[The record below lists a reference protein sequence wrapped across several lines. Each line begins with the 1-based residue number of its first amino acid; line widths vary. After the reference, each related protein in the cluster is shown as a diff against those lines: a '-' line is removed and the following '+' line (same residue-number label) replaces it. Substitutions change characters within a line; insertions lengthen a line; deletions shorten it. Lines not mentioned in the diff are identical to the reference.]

1 MIPVDIEYKPFGIL
15 PSRRITAMMPA
26 RWSELTPDQMV
37 VVPDLLRDKI
47 SETKVLEEFLR
58 IRKPISRALDSYQR
72 LCVMQ
77 LLKFLKEPQP
87 VGKFI
92 IPEIKGFWGPGNNLK
107 GVCFGAF
114 MFGDTY
120 YQRYVGGDKKSLDLF
135 IASFYYGKKGFSEKE
150 IEKNAAII
158 NKADPKLREA
168 VAVNYGLIRE
178 WLAQMYPYV
187 FQKQETGRRKKKAPG
202 WIKVFDRIV
211 GKDIVHQD
219 DYAKSP
225 ATEILRHL
233 NEQVK
238 EFYKN
243 GGKVQRP
250 G

>member
-1 MIPVDIEYKPFGIL
+1 MIPVEIEYKPFGLL

-37 VVPDLLRDKI
+37 VIPDLMRDKI

-77 LLKFLKEPQP
+77 LLKFLKKPEA
-87 VGKFI
+87 VGTFI
-92 IPEIKGFWGPGNNLK
+92 IPVIKGFRGPGNNLK

-120 YQRYVGGDKKSLDLF
+120 YQRYVTGDKKSLDRF
-135 IASFYYGKKGFSEKE
+135 IACFYYGKKGFDEQK
-150 IEKNAAII
+150 IEKHAAII
-158 NKADPKLREA
+158 GKADLKLREA

-178 WLAQMYPYV
+178 WLSQVYPYV
-187 FQKQETGRRKKKAPG
+187 FMKQEEGKRKRKAPG
-202 WIKVFDRIV
+202 WVKVFDRIV
-211 GKDIVHQD
+211 GEDIVHQD
-219 DYAKSP
+219 DYARSP

-233 NEQVK
+233 NEEVK
-238 EFYKN
+238 EYYKN